1 MKKLFQDALQKL
13 GIFFLLNIAVIL
25 VYVLVWILF
34 KIPVI
39 GELTYRF
46 IDIAALDAVLYLL
59 YAISYYVF
67 IALLIFRNSSARA
80 AYLNATADEKYSFK
94 REVLDYFRENFA
106 SDIIASTA
114 LSAISFLL
122 LGVFSTNKFLR
133 LVFLAQYSISHFV
146 GVIGGALFYAI
157 FTALFTFAL
166 TALAQMAWNK
176 GRLGGNTENK

>member
-25 VYVLVWILF
+25 VYVLVWLLF
-34 KIPVI
+34 KIPVVS
-39 GELTYRF
+39 ELTDRF
-46 IDIAALDAVLYLL
+46 IDTAALDALLYLL
-59 YAISYYVF
+59 YAISYYAF
-67 IALLIFRNSSARA
+67 IALLILKNYSARA

-133 LVFLAQYSISHFV
+133 LVFLTQYSISHFI

-157 FTALFTFAL
+157 FTALFIFAL

-176 GRLGGNTENK
+176 SRLGDKTENK